1 MAFIKKIYAKSP
13 DPDLERIA
21 RKQEYGQAQL
31 ARLAHVNQ
39 MGSET
44 EDALQLV
51 SDQITTSASSGS
63 IPEPFLQK
71 TATQITYSD
80 GTVLQGWKFTGGML
94 LIGSNVYSEAQGTI
108 RIDSPDGG
116 VTPAG
121 FYIAYDNSG
130 SVKCTDTSG
139 ATDFDIINGFVTG
152 ADMVNTDPGPALG
165 MAANSDYMGLFLDD
179 SAVPGEYVVTLEAA
193 TGDGGTGT
201 AEVFYQFEFLTYSE
215 VTPLLS

>member
-39 MGSET
+39 LGEET
-44 EDALQLV
+44 EEALQLC
-51 SDQITTSASSGS
+51 SDQITTSSASAT
-63 IPEPFLQK
+63 IPAPFLQK
-71 TATQITYSD
+71 TGTQITYAD
-80 GTVLQGWKFTGGML
+80 GTILQGWKFTGGML
-94 LIGSNVYSEAQGTI
+94 LTGQNAYTEPQGTI
-108 RIDSPDGG
+108 TIPSPDGG

-130 SVKCTDTSG
+130 SVKCTDSSG
-139 ATDFDIINGFVTG
+139 GPGTEFDIINGFVSGAYMSNDGTG
-152 ADMVNTDPGPALG
+152 VAVK
-165 MAANSDYMGLFLDD
+165 SDYMGLFLDD
-179 SAVPGEYVVTLEAA
+179 SAVPGEYVVNLEAA
-193 TGDGGTGT
+193 TGDGATGS

>member
-39 MGSET
+39 LGE
-44 EDALQLV
+44 EVEEGLQLC
-51 SDQITTSASSGS
+51 SDQITTSSASST
-63 IPEPFLQK
+63 IPAPFLQK
-71 TATQITYSD
+71 TGTQITYAD
-80 GTVLQGWKFTGGML
+80 GTILQGWKFTGGML
-94 LIGSNVYSEAQGTI
+94 LTGANVYSEAQGTI
-108 RIDSPDGG
+108 TIPSPDGG

-130 SVKCTDTSG
+130 SVKCTDSSG
-139 ATDFDIINGFVTG
+139 GPGTEFDIINGFVSG
-152 ADMVNTDPGPALG
+152 ADMSNDVSGVAVQ
-165 MAANSDYMGLFLDD
+165 SDYMGLFLDD
-179 SAVPGEYVVTLEAA
+179 SAVTGEYVVNLEAA
-193 TGDGGTGT
+193 TGDGAIGS